1 MKTVSRALR
10 ERLEFRDPRVLREV
24 MARPDLLDLRELPD
38 LLDPKARQDLQDLP
52 VKTDRPDLL
61 EFRGL
66 QVQQAQLQLWLDLQ
80 AQLEQDQQ
88 ARQVLVE
95 LGLQVRQGPVSFR
108 QAPRLRPLPQE
119 ATDG

>member
-80 AQLEQDQQ
+80 A
-88 ARQVLVE
+88 RQVLVE

>member
-66 QVQQAQLQLWLDLQ
+66 QVRQDLLDPQ